1 MRAAGWW
8 RATRR
13 RGGRDAALC
22 ARHAAP
28 RRSALLARR
37 RVDAPHPPQTP
48 SPPSSIPHTT
58 LERPPLPPARPVGW
72 DHGCTCGARSRGLGE
87 GAAGWRAQA
96 LHRPAGAVLPRGW
109 VGGRGL
115 GVRAREGGRAR
126 RGHAVVGPARAGS
139 GARGREPW
147 LGRAR
152 ARRLRGLGSPHRVGR
167 ANGVATGRGS
177 GGAASA
183 AGGRG
188 VRARRARP
196 ARAPRAPC
204 GAASAPESNSGARR
218 RRRLR
223 PRHRA
228 PRRELASGRRARG
241 RAGVRR
247 RPSCRTARGPRR
259 GARWP
264 RRRRHHSTEE
274 NRAPAARPRMRP
286 RCGAR
291 ARLVGDGGGEWWL
304 CEVESGDPER
314 HHNTFPS
321 PAPPT
326 APGRVS
332 HVGQHDDS
340 V

>member
-1 MRAAGWW
+1 MRAAGWR

-247 RPSCRTARGPRR
+247 RPSCRTAAPAAARDGLAAVATIPPKKTGRPRR
-259 GARWP
+259 GRVCG
-264 RRRRHHSTEE
+264 
-274 NRAPAARPRMRP
+274 RAA
-286 RCGAR
+286 AR
-291 ARLVGDGGGEWWL
+291 ARGWWATGGE
-304 CEVESGDPER
+304 SGGSVRWRAAIPSAI
-314 HHNTFPS
+314 TTLFP
-321 PAPPT
+321 PP
-326 APGRVS
+326 PRPPPRG
-332 HVGQHDDS
+332 G
-340 V
+340 